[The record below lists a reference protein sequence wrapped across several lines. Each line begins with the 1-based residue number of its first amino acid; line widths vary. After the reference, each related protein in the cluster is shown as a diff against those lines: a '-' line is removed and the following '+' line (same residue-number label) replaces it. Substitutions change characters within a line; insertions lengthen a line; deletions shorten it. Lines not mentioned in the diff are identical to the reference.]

1 MAPSGLGASLLGPR
15 HVLPPVDD
23 RPCQGHHQDD
33 GSACI
38 QVDAVCYHTP
48 SYQAGADEHPDERLK
63 HLALVMHA
71 RIAGTHETPE
81 LRILPVQCLLDLL
94 ELTLLMLRE
103 RHDASPTT

>member
-1 MAPSGLGASLLGPR
+1 M
-15 HVLPPVDD
+15 
-23 RPCQGHHQDD
+23 
-33 GSACI
+33 
-38 QVDAVCYHTP
+38 Y
-48 SYQAGADEHPDERLK
+48 
-63 HLALVMHA
+63 A

>member
-1 MAPSGLGASLLGPR
+1 
-15 HVLPPVDD
+15 
-23 RPCQGHHQDD
+23 
-33 GSACI
+33 
-38 QVDAVCYHTP
+38 VCYHTP

-103 RHDASPTT
+103 RHDASPTHLATGTCAVAFTSHTRFIFQNTSVDTCLQGCTPL

>member
-1 MAPSGLGASLLGPR
+1 VASSGLGASLLR
-15 HVLPPVDD
+15 SRYVLPPVDD
-23 RPCQGHHQDD
+23 CPDQGHHHDD
-33 GSACI
+33 GSACF
-38 QVDAVCYHTP
+38 QVHVVYHHAR
-48 SYQAGADEHPDERLK
+48 SYQASAGQHPDERLK

-94 ELTLLMLRE
+94 ELALLMLRE